1 LTGRDT
7 PRFTARVIRSRAWLP
22 LSLALLLASCATNPV
37 TGKHEL
43 SLVSFEREIQIG
55 KEGHQAILAEY
66 GQYDD
71 PRLAA
76 YVDSVGQA
84 LARVSHR
91 PSLGWTFTVLDDP
104 VVNAFATSGGYVYI
118 TRGILAHLNSEAQLA
133 GVLGHEIGHITA
145 RHTAQ
150 RMTQQ
155 QIAGVGLTLASV
167 LSQEFRR
174 YSEAAQSA
182 LGLMLL
188 KYGRD
193 DENQADELG
202 VQYSALAGFDPREI
216 PATYR
221 MLARVGERSGQRLPA
236 FLSTHPDP
244 GDREERTRRLATAA
258 AGGRPSLVV
267 ASRGY
272 LQRLDGLVFG
282 RDPRQ
287 GYFEGDRYYHPQMAF
302 TLEFPAGWQH
312 QESHTSVTAGAAEH
326 GAAMELKL
334 ADAGSLSP
342 ASYAHE
348 LIRRGRVVD
357 ASGATETFEGLPAW
371 VGRLAARTGSG
382 EIITL
387 EAAFV
392 RLAPERMI
400 QIIGRSN
407 QPGDADDQRIV
418 ASMRSFRP
426 LTERARLAATPDRV
440 HIVKVATTG
449 SFESVIAAFG
459 RQAVDSTEC
468 SILNNVEPGGEVRA
482 GELLKIVQ
490 PGRRK

>member
-1 LTGRDT
+1 MR
-7 PRFTARVIRSRAWLP
+7 PRFLVP
-22 LSLALLLASCATNPV
+22 LSLALALASCATNPV

-43 SLVSFEREIQIG
+43 SLVSFARELEIG
-55 KEGHQAILAEY
+55 KEGHEAILAEY
-66 GQYDD
+66 GRYDD
-71 PRLAA
+71 PKDAA

-84 LARVSHR
+84 LARVSHQ
-91 PSLGWTFTVLDDP
+91 PSIGWTFTVLDDP

-155 QIAGVGLTLASV
+155 QIAGVGLTLASI

-182 LGLMLL
+182 LGLLLL

-202 VQYSALAGFDPREI
+202 VEYSAKAGFDPREI

-221 MLARVGERSGQRLPA
+221 MLKRVGERGGQRLPA

-244 GDREERTRRLATAA
+244 GDREERTRRMAAAAA
-258 AGGRPSLVV
+258 AGKPALVV

-272 LQRLDGLVFG
+272 VQRLDRLVFG

-302 TLEFPAGWQH
+302 TVAFPAGWQH
-312 QESHTSVTAGAAEH
+312 QDSRSSVTAGSPGQAAV
-326 GAAMELKL
+326 MELRL
-334 ADAGSLSP
+334 ADAGTLTP
-342 ASYAHE
+342 AAYARD
-348 LIRRGRVVD
+348 LVRRGRVMD
-357 ASGATETFEGLPAW
+357 ASGAGESFEGLDAW
-371 VGRLAARTGSG
+371 VGRLEAKGASG
-382 EIITL
+382 ELMTFA
-387 EAAFV
+387 AAFI
-392 RLAPERMI
+392 RTAPQRMF
-400 QIIGRSN
+400 QILGRSAA
-407 QPGDADDQRIV
+407 PGDAEEGRIV
-418 ASMRSFRP
+418 ASMRSFRA
-426 LTERARLAATPDRV
+426 LTDRARLAAAPDRV
-440 HIVKVATTG
+440 RVVKAASTG
-449 SFESVIAAFG
+449 SFETVIASFG
-459 RQAVDSTEC
+459 HQAVDSLEA
-468 SILNNVEPGGEVRA
+468 SILNNVEPGEEVRA
-482 GELLKIVQ
+482 GVLLKIVE
-490 PGRRK
+490 PGKR

>member
-1 LTGRDT
+1 
-7 PRFTARVIRSRAWLP
+7 VKRSRWLP
-22 LSLALLLASCATNPV
+22 LSIALVLASCATNPV
-37 TGKHEL
+37 TGKKEL

-71 PRLAA
+71 PKLAA

-104 VVNAFATSGGYVYI
+104 VVNAFATAGGYVYI
-118 TRGILAHLNSEAQLA
+118 TRGIMAHLNSEAQLA

-150 RMTQQ
+150 RITQQ
-155 QIAGVGLTLASV
+155 QIAGVGLTLAAA
-167 LSQEFRR
+167 LSQEFAR
-174 YSEAAQSA
+174 YSDAAQSA

-202 VQYSALAGFDPREI
+202 VEYSAGANFDPREI
-216 PATYR
+216 PGTYR

-244 GDREERTRRLATAA
+244 GDREVRTRRLAQAA
-258 AGGRPSLVV
+258 AGGKTSLVV

-272 LQRLDGLVFG
+272 LQRLDGLIYG
-282 RDPRQ
+282 KDPRQ
-287 GYFEGDRYYHPQMAF
+287 GYFEGDTYYHPQLAF
-302 TLEFPAGWQH
+302 TIAFPAGWQH
-312 QESHTSVTAGAAEH
+312 QDSRASVMAGAPDR
-326 GAAMELKL
+326 GAAMEVKL
-334 ADAGSLSP
+334 ADAGTMSP
-342 ASYAHE
+342 SAYAND
-348 LIRRGRVVD
+348 LMRRGRVVD

-371 VGRLAARTGSG
+371 VGRLAARGQSG
-382 EIITL
+382 EVITF
-387 EAAFV
+387 AATFV
-392 RLAPERMI
+392 RLAPEHMI
-400 QIIGRSN
+400 QMLGRSN
-407 QPGDADDQRIV
+407 APGDADDQRIV
-418 ASMRSFRP
+418 ASMRSFRK
-426 LTERARLAATPDRV
+426 LTDRARLTATPDRV
-440 HIVKVATTG
+440 HIVKAKTTG
-449 SFESVIAAFG
+449 SFESVIASFG
-459 RQAVDSTEC
+459 PEAVDSTDV
-468 SILNNVEPGGEVRA
+468 SIINNIEPGAEVRA
-482 GELLKIVQ
+482 GELLKIVE

>member
-1 LTGRDT
+1 M
-7 PRFTARVIRSRAWLP
+7 IRPRAWFVV
-22 LSLALLLASCATNPV
+22 SLALILASCATNPV

-43 SLVSFEREIQIG
+43 SLVSFEREIEIG

-71 PRLAA
+71 PKLAA

-118 TRGILAHLNSEAQLA
+118 TRGILAYLQSEAQLA

-182 LGLMLL
+182 LGLLTL
-188 KYGRD
+188 KFSRD

-202 VQYSALAGFDPREI
+202 VEYSAQAGFDPREI
-216 PATYR
+216 PATYH
-221 MLARVGERSGQRLPA
+221 MLGRVGERSGQRLPA

-244 GDREERTRRLATAA
+244 GDRENRTRRLAEAA
-258 AGGRPSLVV
+258 AGGKPSLVV
-267 ASRGY
+267 AGRGY
-272 LQRLDGLVFG
+272 LQRMDHLVYG
-282 RDPRQ
+282 HDPRQ

-302 TLEFPAGWQH
+302 TIAFPARWQH
-312 QESHTSVTAGAAEH
+312 QETHTSVTVGAPDR
-326 GAAMELKL
+326 GAVMALRL
-334 ADAGSLSP
+334 VDAGTLSP
-342 ASYAHE
+342 SAYARD
-348 LIRRGRVVD
+348 LVRRGQAVD
-357 ASGATETFEGLPAW
+357 AAGDNETFDGLAAW
-371 VGRLAARTGSG
+371 VGRLVARAESG
-382 EIITL
+382 ETVTF

-407 QPGDADDQRIV
+407 AQGDADDQSIL

-426 LTERARLAATPDRV
+426 LTDRARLAAAPDRIR
-440 HIVKVATTG
+440 IVKVATTG
-449 SFESVIAAFG
+449 SFESVIAGFG
-459 RQAVDSTEC
+459 RQAVDSTES
-468 SILNNVEPGGEVRA
+468 SIINNVEPGDEVRA
-482 GELLKIVQ
+482 GELLKFVE
-490 PGRRK
+490 PGRTK

>member
-1 LTGRDT
+1 LTGSIT
-7 PRFTARVIRSRAWLP
+7 AGFTARVRHSRVWLA
-22 LSLALLLASCATNPV
+22 LSLALFLASCATNPV

-43 SLVSFEREIQIG
+43 SLVSFDREIQIG

-66 GQYDD
+66 GQYND
-71 PRLAA
+71 PKLAA

-104 VVNAFATSGGYVYI
+104 VVNAFATAGGYVYI
-118 TRGILAHLNSEAQLA
+118 TRGILAHLESEAQLA

-167 LSQEFRR
+167 LSQQFAR

-182 LGLMLL
+182 LGLLLL
-188 KYGRD
+188 KYSRD
-193 DENQADELG
+193 DETQADELG
-202 VQYSALAGFDPREI
+202 VEYSAGAGFDPREI

-221 MLARVGERSGQRLPA
+221 MLARVGERGGERLPS

-244 GDREERTRRLATAA
+244 GDRENRTRRLAQAAA
-258 AGGRPSLVV
+258 AGKLSLAV

-282 RDPRQ
+282 PDPRQ
-287 GYFEGDRYYHPQMAF
+287 GFFEGDRYFHPQMAF
-302 TLEFPAGWQH
+302 TLTFPAGWQH
-312 QESHTSVTAGAAEH
+312 QEAHTSVTAGAPDR
-326 GAAMELKL
+326 GAVMELKL
-334 ADAGSLSP
+334 ADAGTLSP
-342 ASYAHE
+342 SAYAHD
-348 LIRRGRVVD
+348 LMRRGRVVD

-371 VGRLAARTGSG
+371 VGRLAARAESG
-382 EIITL
+382 EVITF
-387 EAAFV
+387 AATFV

-400 QIIGRSN
+400 QILGRSN
-407 QPGDADDQRIV
+407 APGDADDQRIV
-418 ASMRSFRP
+418 ASMRSLRP
-426 LTERARLAATPDRV
+426 LTDPTRLGVKPDRV
-440 HIVKVATTG
+440 RIVKANATGT
-449 SFESVIAAFG
+449 FESVIPSFG
-459 RQAVDSTEC
+459 PQAVDSTYS
-468 SILNNVEPGGEVRA
+468 SIINNVEPGDEVRA
-482 GELLKIVQ
+482 GELLKIVE